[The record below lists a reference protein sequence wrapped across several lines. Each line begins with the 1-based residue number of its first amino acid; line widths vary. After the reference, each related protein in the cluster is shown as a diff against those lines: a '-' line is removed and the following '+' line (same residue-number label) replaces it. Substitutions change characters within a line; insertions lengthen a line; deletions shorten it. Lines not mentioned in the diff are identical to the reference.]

1 MMSQSHPPGASE
13 DDLHAYVDG
22 RLAPDRRAGI
32 ERWLA
37 ENPAAAAEV
46 AGWQR
51 QNERIRAA
59 FAAEL
64 PQADD
69 AHRLSEFARAR
80 PPRRSGRRIAAVAAA
95 AIMLFGLGAGAG
107 FLGGRMTATG
117 PQLASIEALPE
128 AARASYL
135 IYTREVRHPVE
146 VGADQEAH
154 LVAWLGKRLGSD
166 IVAPDLTS
174 EGFRLVGGRLI
185 PYRDKPGA
193 LLMYED
199 EKGERLTIL
208 FGRNE
213 QNTTTGFRFES
224 SGSVQTFYWID
235 GPVGYAISGEIDR
248 DRLQR
253 ISDICYRQL

>member
-1 MMSQSHPPGASE
+1 MT
-13 DDLHAYVDG
+13 
-22 RLAPDRRAGI
+22 
-32 ERWLA
+32 
-37 ENPAAAAEV
+37 AAA
-46 AGWQR
+46 
-51 QNERIRAA
+51 
-59 FAAEL
+59 
-64 PQADD
+64 PQ
-69 AHRLSEFARAR
+69 
-80 PPRRSGRRIAAVAAA
+80 
-95 AIMLFGLGAGAG
+95 M
-107 FLGGRMTATG
+107 
-117 PQLASIEALPE
+117 ASIEALPE

-166 IVAPDLTS
+166 IAAPDLTG

-213 QNTTTGFRFES
+213 QNTTTGFRFER
-224 SGSVQTFYWID
+224 SGDVRTFYWID

>member
-1 MMSQSHPPGASE
+1 MSQSHPPGASE

-22 RLAPDRRAGI
+22 QLAPYRRSEI

-37 ENPAAAAEV
+37 GNPAAAAEV

-59 FAAEL
+59 FAAEP

-69 AHRLSEFARAR
+69 ARRLAEFARAR
-80 PPRRSGRRIAAVAAA
+80 PPRWSGRRIAAAAA
-95 AIMLFGLGAGAG
+95 AGLVLLGLGAGAG
-107 FLGGRMTATG
+107 FLGGRMTAAA
-117 PQLASIEALPE
+117 PQMASIEALPE

-213 QNTTTGFRFES
+213 QNTTTGFRFER
-224 SGSVQTFYWID
+224 SGDVRTFYWID